1 MVNNS
6 FELEKA
12 LEYLDNN
19 QDESLK
25 RLFEILRIPSIS
37 TNNNNKKDCIKAA
50 DWFVQ
55 QLKDIGFK
63 ASIRK
68 TTGHPM
74 VVAHFENDGPH
85 FLFYGHYDVQPVDP
99 LDLWDHDP
107 FDPKIENTS
116 KGKVIKARGASDD
129 KGQVMTFIEACR
141 AHIKTSGTLPCKIT
155 ILLEGEEEI
164 GSPSMSN
171 FLKANSEELTADYS
185 LVCDTGMWDNNT
197 PCITTMLRGMVGDE
211 VTITAANRD
220 LHSGMYGGVAANP
233 IHILTKILSGLHDEN
248 GRVTLDDFYNDVPEL
263 SIEQKKQWD
272 NLNFD
277 SKTFLSDVG
286 LSNIIGEINYTPLEK
301 IWSQPT
307 CEING
312 IWGGYIE
319 PGFKTVLPSKAAAK
333 VSFRLVGSQDPS
345 KVLKSF
351 RKHVTSLLP
360 SDCSVEFNEKAGSGA
375 SSLPINSPEIKAAE
389 KALKDEWQVEPKM
402 VGCGGS
408 IPIGDHFKNILGMNS
423 LLVGFGLDDDKIHSP
438 NEKYSLSS
446 YQKGTR
452 SWARILFN
460 LSNI

>member
-1 MVNNS
+1 MVNNRI
-6 FELEKA
+6 ELEKA

-19 QDESLK
+19 QDESLE

-37 TNNNNKKDCIKAA
+37 TKNNNKKDCLKAA

-68 TTGHPM
+68 TSGHPM

-107 FDPKIENTS
+107 FHPKIEDAP
-116 KGKVIKARGASDD
+116 KGKIIKARGASDD

-185 LVCDTGMWDNNT
+185 LVCDTGMWDNKT

-233 IHILTKILSGLHDEN
+233 IHLLTKILSDLHDEN
-248 GRVTLDDFYNDVPEL
+248 GRITLDGFYNGVPEL
-263 SIEQKKQWD
+263 SLEQKKQWD

-277 SKTFLSDVG
+277 SKAFLSDVG
-286 LSNIIGEINYTPLEK
+286 LSNVIGEPNYTPLEK

-307 CEING
+307 CEVNG

-319 PGFKTVLPSKAAAK
+319 PGFKTVLPSKASAK
-333 VSFRLVGSQDPS
+333 VSFRLVGSQVPS

-351 RKHVTSLLP
+351 RKHVISLLP

-389 KALKDEWQVEPKM
+389 KALKDEWLVEPRM